1 MSLNKQFFDNIS
13 IELVKRKY
21 YNANKVDSLIS
32 SIRAEALAMDEELR
46 SLREQLGALQSQK
59 AEISEAV
66 MSAQLM
72 SSDILHKANLK
83 AQDLA
88 AEAEEKAKAL
98 LQEAERQAA
107 EKLDEARSEAQSIID
122 GATERLEKAKDIHA
136 ELTGC
141 KQRRQEYAVDKV
153 EACFAMLRQ
162 QHQEAIDSLNLK
174 WQEFLCGLYDDDSMP
189 DAALFTET
197 EESGAEES
205 STEAEATVAVA
216 AEQLISVTAPA
227 DLVEKVGA
235 IAKELNELEE
245 G

>member
-21 YNANKVDSLIS
+21 YNANKVDALIS
-32 SIRAEALAMDEELR
+32 SIRAEALSMDEELR

-72 SSDILHKANLK
+72 SSDIIQKAN
-83 AQDLA
+83 ARSQEIA
-88 AEAEEKAKAL
+88 AEAEEKARTL
-98 LQEAERQAA
+98 LQEAEQQAA
-107 EKLDEARSEAQSIID
+107 ERLDEARTQAQGTVDEAN
-122 GATERLEKAKDIHA
+122 AHLEKARDIHD

-162 QHQEAIDSLNLK
+162 QHQDAIDSLNQK
-174 WQEFLCGLYDDDSMP
+174 WQDFLCGLYDDESVP
-189 DAALFTET
+189 DISLLSAKPET
-197 EESGAEES
+197 EAQ
-205 STEAEATVAVA
+205 TEGPI
-216 AEQLISVTAPA
+216 EQVISIAAPA
-227 DLVEKVGA
+227 DLGEKVGA

-245 G
+245 N